1 MGVCKALLDKE
12 REFAKGRMMVEAR
25 DKAPD
30 VLVRDSNGET
40 ISLSSRWRRNPIVLA
55 FLRHAG

>member
-1 MGVCKALLDKE
+1 MVKA
-12 REFAKGRMMVEAR
+12 G

-30 VLVRDSNGET
+30 LSIRDSNGNV
-40 ISLSSRWRRNPIVLA
+40 IALSSLWKRNPIVLA

>member
-1 MGVCKALLDKE
+1 LREALLDKE
-12 REFAKGRMMVEAR
+12 REFAKERMMLEPG

-30 VLVRDSNGET
+30 LNLRDSSGKM
-40 ISLSSRWRRNPIVLA
+40 IALSSLWKRNPVVLA

>member
-1 MGVCKALLDKE
+1 
-12 REFAKGRMMVEAR
+12 MVEAG

-30 VLVRDSNGET
+30 LSMRDSSGGT
-40 ISLSSRWRRNPIVLA
+40 IALSSLWKRNPIVLA

>member
-1 MGVCKALLDKE
+1 MIDIG
-12 REFAKGRMMVEAR
+12 

-30 VLVRDSNGET
+30 LSLRDSDAEAIT
-40 ISLSSRWRRNPIVLA
+40 LASLWKRHPIALT

>member
-1 MGVCKALLDKE
+1 
-12 REFAKGRMMVEAR
+12 MVEAG

-30 VLVRDSNGET
+30 LNLRDSSGKM
-40 ISLSSRWRRNPIVLA
+40 IALSSLWKRNPVVLA

>member
-1 MGVCKALLDKE
+1 MIEIG
-12 REFAKGRMMVEAR
+12 

-30 VLVRDSNGET
+30 LSLRDANGQPLA
-40 ISLSSRWRRNPIVLA
+40 LSALWKRNPTVLA

>member
-1 MGVCKALLDKE
+1 
-12 REFAKGRMMVEAR
+12 MVEAG

-30 VLVRDSNGET
+30 LILRDSSGNVVA
-40 ISLSSRWRRNPIVLA
+40 LSSLWKRNPIALA